1 MKKKAQT
8 EIMGLLTIVVLFIFI
23 GLIYIM
29 LAGKA
34 DKGSLTQDIVQ
45 YEKVQNLLS
54 SFIQITPCYTKVPYD
69 QMSTIIKDCYASD
82 GSATICGKPC
92 KDFIT
97 AEMDSMMKAYN
108 PKQAYEFKILKGKEE
123 FISKKK
129 CPSTAGTGDDCCSC
143 PCCCCDKLKETCPTN
158 IETRA
163 GSIDL
168 SRDLTLRLTYCIK

>member
-8 EIMGLLTIVVLFIFI
+8 EIMGLLTIVVLFIFL

-29 LAGKA
+29 LAGKS
-34 DKGSLTQDIVQ
+34 DKGSLTTDVVQ

-69 QMSTIIKDCYASD
+69 QISTIIKDCYTSD

-92 KDFIT
+92 KDFIIG
-97 AEMDSMMKAYN
+97 EMDNMMKAYN
-108 PKQAYEFKILKGKEE
+108 PKQAYEFKILKGKEA
-123 FISKKK
+123 FITQGI
-129 CPSTAGTGDDCCSC
+129 CPADA
-143 PCCCCDKLKETCPTN
+143 
-158 IETRA
+158 ETRA